1 MPIDIMVSNIL
12 ALLRRAISHFFSASG
27 GSEKKKKKKRTVT
40 QVIGVAWLRRTASQQ
55 EGRRKYK

>member
-27 GSEKKKKKKRTVT
+27 GSEKKKKKRTVT

>member
-1 MPIDIMVSNIL
+1 MPMDIMVSNIL

-27 GSEKKKKKKRTVT
+27 GSEKKKKKRTVT